1 MSIERWTAKED
12 VVHLYNGILLSQ
24 KNKQNNAFH
33 SNMDATRNYHTK
45 WSKKDEAKYHMV
57 SLTCGI

>member
-1 MSIERWTAKED
+1 MAKED
-12 VVHLYNGILLSQ
+12 VVHLYNGILHSQ
-24 KNKQNNAFH
+24 KNEQNNAVC

-45 WSKKDEAKYHMV
+45 WSKKDEANYHIV

>member
-1 MSIERWTAKED
+1 MAKED

-24 KNKQNNAFH
+24 KNEQNNAVC

-45 WSKKDEAKYHMV
+45 WSKKDEAKYHIV